1 MLERE
6 VKLRFDTPEQ
16 ARAAVTAARATPLRS
31 RRLQHDILFDTV
43 DGQLRRDGSALR
55 LRHEDDRGVITFKG
69 PVVPSTMKVRPE
81 HETAIESAA
90 AMRQVLEGLGFRAW
104 FTYEKYRE
112 EYSLPGVVIA
122 IDETPIGTFVEV
134 EGTEA
139 DILTVTARLGRSP
152 DAFVL
157 ASYRSLFVEHSAGAD
172 GDMVFSVPAEAGTH
186 ARRR

>member
-1 MLERE
+1 MIERE

-16 ARAAVTAARATPLRS
+16 ARAAITAARALPLRP
-31 RRLQHDILFDTV
+31 RRLQHDILFDTA
-43 DGQLRRDGSALR
+43 DGQLRQQGCVLR
-55 LRHEDDRGVITFKG
+55 LRHENDQGVITFKG

-81 HETAIESAA
+81 HETAVASPV

-112 EYSLPGVVIA
+112 EYSMPGVVIA

-139 DILTVTARLGRSP
+139 DILTTTHLLGRTP

-157 ASYRSLFVEHSAGAD
+157 GSYRSLFVEQREGID
-172 GDMVFSVPAEAGTH
+172 GDMVFAS
-186 ARRR
+186 R